1 VNARDETNASDAGF
15 TAEHGAL
22 PGATRDRQS
31 ITRDWMPLQKP
42 IDGVVVREVRNVPK
56 DNGYL
61 TEIWRADWQLDG
73 AVAQVFQ
80 ALLAPGAV
88 SAWHAHRHAT
98 DRLFANH
105 GLIKVVLFDARRD
118 SATAG
123 RVNVFRCGDVRP
135 QLVVV
140 PPGVWHGVQ
149 SIGAT
154 PALLLNL
161 PDCEYAYEAP
171 DHWRLPPDTD
181 EIPYSFAAGPRP
193 NADDPGRF

>member
-1 VNARDETNASDAGF
+1 VNARNEFHSPEDCLTVEQ
-15 TAEHGAL
+15 GAL

-31 ITRDWMPLQKP
+31 ITRDWMPLQAL
-42 IDGVVVREVRNVPK
+42 IEGVVVREVRNVPK

-73 AVAQVFQ
+73 GVAQVFQ

-88 SAWHAHRHAT
+88 SAWHAHRDAT

-105 GLIKVVLFDARRD
+105 GLIKAVLFDARRG
-118 SATAG
+118 SKTAG
-123 RVNVFRCGDVRP
+123 RLNVFRCGDVRP

-149 SIGAT
+149 NIGAT

-161 PDCEYAYEAP
+161 PDRAYAYEAP

>member
-1 VNARDETNASDAGF
+1 
-15 TAEHGAL
+15 
-22 PGATRDRQS
+22 
-31 ITRDWMPLQKP
+31 
-42 IDGVVVREVRNVPK
+42 
-56 DNGYL
+56 
-61 TEIWRADWQLDG
+61 
-73 AVAQVFQ
+73 
-80 ALLAPGAV
+80 V

>member
-1 VNARDETNASDAGF
+1 MNARDETNSPDAGF

-22 PGATRDRQS
+22 PGATRDQQS
-31 ITRDWMPLQKP
+31 ITRDWTPLQKL

-73 AVAQVFQ
+73 TVAQVFQ
-80 ALLAPGAV
+80 ALLGPGAV